1 MTQGQSVL
9 PGASQLTEFGRYFDL
24 SLAMTRKQR
33 ALVYQIRYRVY
44 CEEFGYEPA
53 SDFSGHQE
61 MDEFDCQSVH
71 CLATHRESG
80 ITAGCVRLVLTEGN
94 DKLPIETHA
103 GDSLDQ
109 AFMDGF
115 SDRRHTL
122 CEISRLAVES
132 AFRRRRGEERSVY
145 GNINADETNVLERR
159 TFPVIS
165 LALIIGAGAVADILD
180 RKNCFSL
187 MEPSLPLLLKRAGM
201 HFKRVGED
209 FDFRGLR
216 AAYYGN
222 MNDLFGNAPPDL
234 KRYFS
239 TVREQFV
246 PLLVT
251 RTKAYPVAAQTPPQ
265 EHRIRLHLP
274 FHTCGAQ
281 TCLQRCS
288 Y

>member
-9 PGASQLTEFGRYFDL
+9 PGASQLAEFGRYFDL

-94 DKLPIETHA
+94 DKLPLEIHA

-109 AFMDGF
+109 DFIDSF

-132 AFRRRRGEERSVY
+132 AFRRRRGEDRSGY
-145 GNINADETNVLERR
+145 GNINPDESNVLERR

-165 LALIIGAGAVADILD
+165 LALIIGAGAIADILD

-201 HFKRVGED
+201 HFRRVGED
-209 FDFRGLR
+209 FEFRGLR

-222 MNDLFGNAPPDL
+222 LDNLFGKAPPDL

-239 TVREQFV
+239 TVREQFA

-251 RTKAYPVAAQTPPQ
+251 RTKAYPPVALSPPRQ
-265 EHRIRLHLP
+265 HSGRFQLPSHRS
-274 FHTCGAQ
+274 GARD
-281 TCLQRCS
+281 CLQRCAC
-288 Y
+288 